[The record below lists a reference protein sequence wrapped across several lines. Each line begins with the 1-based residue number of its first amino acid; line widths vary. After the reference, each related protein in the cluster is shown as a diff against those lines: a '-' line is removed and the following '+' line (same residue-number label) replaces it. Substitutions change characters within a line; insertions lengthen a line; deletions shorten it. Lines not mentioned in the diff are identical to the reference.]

1 MRSAVIVLVKCG
13 KDRFKRNDMHVIIV
27 LDQSPKTI
35 GHTVYS
41 ADNVF
46 ILIKRA
52 VFRGTT
58 LNLFPEF
65 LRKFSTGSCIVIRIY
80 RTLFL
85 AGKIKGYAADFDVS
99 ITQIFG
105 VNVVR

>member
-1 MRSAVIVLVKCG
+1 MRSAVIVPVKCG
-13 KDRFKRNDMHVIIV
+13 KKRFKRNDMHVIIFGAQGPV
-27 LDQSPKTI
+27 AIRNTI
-35 GHTVYS
+35 YG

-85 AGKIKGYAADFDVS
+85 AGKIKGYAADLDVS
-99 ITQIFG
+99 IT
-105 VNVVR
+105 